1 MKGVPDS
8 GRDCEFE
15 GSLGKGELTTRRTD
29 KEEGTYD
36 LLWAWLGILTNAQNF
51 NKQLKEATQEYIE
64 IVSNSGSGNLGFN
77 ICCLTAWLCDPAD
90 SLLLCKMELWWD
102 WLWWCRRKHLVWCL
116 EHGKCSMNRWMDF
129 RWEKWQW
136 KEECPS
142 TFIGHWVY

>member
-1 MKGVPDS
+1 MKGVSDS

-64 IVSNSGSGNLGFN
+64 IVSNSG
-77 ICCLTAWLCDPAD
+77 
-90 SLLLCKMELWWD
+90 
-102 WLWWCRRKHLVWCL
+102 
-116 EHGKCSMNRWMDF
+116 
-129 RWEKWQW
+129 
-136 KEECPS
+136 
-142 TFIGHWVY
+142 